1 MREVPTSPFRRTC
14 GKMTEFKKDPL
25 RSQARRDIIRALGD
39 KEISN
44 KPELVDITK
53 LSPLT
58 INSIIREF
66 RNYKIVTCHAGG
78 MYALSGE
85 GKEVYL
91 QLLSDKKYR
100 KKEYDRKVRDTWS
113 ESEVVIRRTIYIDEE
128 EPVEK

>member
-1 MREVPTSPFRRTC
+1 MGGLLTLSLRRTC
-14 GKMTEFKKDPL
+14 GKMTEYKKDPL

-44 KPELVDITK
+44 KLELVDITK

-58 INSIIREF
+58 INAIIREF

-100 KKEYDRKVRDTWS
+100 KKEYDRKARETWS

-128 EPVEK
+128 EPVED

>member
-1 MREVPTSPFRRTC
+1 
-14 GKMTEFKKDPL
+14 MTEYKKDPL

-44 KPELVDITK
+44 KPELVVITK

-58 INSIIREF
+58 INAILREF
-66 RNYKIVTCHAGG
+66 RNYKIITCHAGG

-85 GKEVYL
+85 GREVYL

-100 KKEYDRKVRDTWS
+100 KKEYDRKIRNTWS

-128 EPVEK
+128 EDEEEKEEELVED

>member
-1 MREVPTSPFRRTC
+1 
-14 GKMTEFKKDPL
+14 MTEYKKDPL

-58 INSIIREF
+58 INAIIREF

-100 KKEYDRKVRDTWS
+100 KKEYDRKVRETWG
-113 ESEVVIRRTIYIDEE
+113 ESEVVIRRTIYIDEDE
-128 EPVEK
+128 QAED

>member
-1 MREVPTSPFRRTC
+1 MI
-14 GKMTEFKKDPL
+14 
-25 RSQARRDIIRALGD
+25 IIRALGD

-44 KPELVDITK
+44 KPELVVITK

-58 INSIIREF
+58 INAILREF
-66 RNYKIVTCHAGG
+66 RNYKIITCHAGG

-85 GKEVYL
+85 GREVYL

-100 KKEYDRKVRDTWS
+100 KKEYDRKIRNTWS

-128 EPVEK
+128 EDEEEKEEELAED

>member
-1 MREVPTSPFRRTC
+1 VI
-14 GKMTEFKKDPL
+14 
-25 RSQARRDIIRALGD
+25 IIRALGD

-44 KPELVDITK
+44 KPELVVITK

-58 INSIIREF
+58 INAILREF
-66 RNYKIVTCHAGG
+66 RNYKIITCHAGG

-85 GKEVYL
+85 GREVYL

-100 KKEYDRKVRDTWS
+100 KKEYDRKIRNTWS

-128 EPVEK
+128 EDEEEKEEELAED